1 MEVSLLWEL
10 GKSQQYNLT
19 NRGKMKK
26 RRKRGTGQLTRQGI
40 YSQEHYIGIQIRRE
54 TKELLDE
61 YCNKQ
66 REATGIKLSKV
77 DIVDLAVRSIVRHDN
92 FFQFAIDFKNK
103 KK

>member
-1 MEVSLLWEL
+1 MEVSLLWEH

-19 NRGKMKK
+19 NRGKMAK
-26 RRKRGTGQLTRQGI
+26 RKGPNTKSGI
-40 YSQEHYIGIQIRRE
+40 YFQEHYVAIQIRRE

-77 DIVDLAVRSIVRHDN
+77 DIVDLAVRSIVRFDN
-92 FFQFAIDFKNK
+92 FFQFAIDFKNNTE
-103 KK
+103 

>member
-1 MEVSLLWEL
+1 MEVSLLWEH

-19 NRGKMKK
+19 NRGKMAK
-26 RRKRGTGQLTRQGI
+26 RKGPNTKSGI
-40 YSQEHYIGIQIRRE
+40 YFQEHYVAIQIRRE

-77 DIVDLAVRSIVRHDN
+77 DIVDLAVRSIVRFDN

-103 KK
+103 KE

>member
-1 MEVSLLWEL
+1 MEVSLLWEH

-19 NRGKMKK
+19 NRGKMAK
-26 RRKRGTGQLTRQGI
+26 RKGPNTKSGI
-40 YSQEHYIGIQIRRE
+40 YFQEHYVAIQIRRE

-77 DIVDLAVRSIVRHDN
+77 DIVDLAVRSIVRFDN

>member
-1 MEVSLLWEL
+1 MEVSLLWEH

-19 NRGKMKK
+19 NRGKMAK
-26 RRKRGTGQLTRQGI
+26 RKGPNTKSGI
-40 YSQEHYIGIQIRRE
+40 YFQEHYVAIQIRRE

-77 DIVDLAVRSIVRHDN
+77 DIVDLAVRSIVRFDN

-103 KK
+103 NK

>member
-1 MEVSLLWEL
+1 MEASLLWEH

-19 NRGKMKK
+19 NRGKMAK
-26 RRKRGTGQLTRQGI
+26 RKGPNTKSGI
-40 YSQEHYIGIQIRRE
+40 YFQEHYVAIQIRRE

-77 DIVDLAVRSIVRHDN
+77 DIVDLAVRSIVQHKN
-92 FFQFAIDFKNK
+92 FFNYLIDFNK
-103 KK
+103 PKI